1 MDPLIE
7 RFERILRSFIN
18 TGSPGSSRDYFSEDR
33 DFQDAYAELDEFLQS
48 NRTPHTGGSTHSG
61 GSTNADGRTGRTGR
75 TGNSEDRSWDDF
87 FTKTGTGSADRFRM
101 PPETLRQD
109 YSRLKVPFGTSF
121 EEVRSSYRTL
131 MRRHHPDLHSADQS
145 RHAEATRIAQ
155 ELNLSYQRIKAWEL
169 AKRGG

>member
-18 TGSPGSSRDYFSEDR
+18 TSSSGNNWDYASDDR
-33 DFQDAYAELDEFLQS
+33 DFQDAHAELDEFLQS
-48 NRTPHTGGSTHSG
+48 SRNRDSGDGKTNDGESTRSG
-61 GSTNADGRTGRTGR
+61 DRSGTTY
-75 TGNSEDRSWDDF
+75 DRSWEDF
-87 FTKTGTGSADRFRM
+87 YKETGDSANRFRM

-109 YSRLKVPFGTSF
+109 YSRLEVPFGSSF
-121 EEVRSSYRTL
+121 EEVRISYRAL
-131 MRRHHPDLHSADQS
+131 MRRHHPDLHSSDPS
-145 RHAEATRIAQ
+145 RHAEATRTAQ